1 MHDQESQLKWL
12 VNIQTHLDRGKE
24 PLNRVPSSSSDS
36 DSDVSTGPVVTD
48 PLQSN
53 ALYLEPT

>member
-12 VNIQTHLDRGKE
+12 VNIQAHLDRGKE
-24 PLNRVPSSSSDS
+24 PINRPVSSSSES
-36 DSDVSTGPVVTD
+36 DSEVSTGPVITD

-53 ALYLEPT
+53 ALYMEPM